1 MNDWL
6 SENTQILF
14 AFIWVYLF
22 MESSCFLYK
31 IEWALSV
38 LQILIS
44 CFNKLS
50 AKFGI
55 NFTFH
60 YQINAF
66 LIFYVFEIVILLS
79 SDFFFRF
86 MLKGSWSFP
95 QLPA

>member
-14 AFIWVYLF
+14 AFIWAYLF
-22 MESSCFLYK
+22 MESSYFLYK
-31 IEWALSV
+31 IEWALFV

-55 NFTFH
+55 NFNLNFTFH
-60 YQINAF
+60 YQINVF
-66 LIFYVFEIVILLS
+66 LIFYIFEIVILLS
-79 SDFFFRF
+79 SDFFF
-86 MLKGSWSFP
+86 
-95 QLPA
+95 QIHVE